1 MLVLSRKP
9 GERLV
14 VPHCDLVVI
23 VLAIEGKTVRPG
35 ISAPEALA
43 VYREGVWQR
52 LCQENHGQQRQSPGS
67 KADSQRSH
75 PS

>member
-14 VPHCDLVVI
+14 VPHCDLVVTVI
-23 VLAIEGKTVRPG
+23 AIEGKAVRPG

-52 LCQENHGQQRQSPGS
+52 LCQEHHGQQRQTPGP
-67 KADSQRSH
+67 KLDSQRSH